1 MGTSSTKRKR
11 SDTRPQGVAEWGV
24 SNFKALEYATL
35 PLIML
40 DVILG
45 PNSSGKSSLLQSLL
59 LLAQSTEDEIILN
72 GPLVRLGDPGD
83 VIRRGHD
90 VLTMSFMARGRNAST
105 DEVADVLY
113 EIRLSKY
120 GTTLVVSDFIAVE
133 QTSGSVLIHATS
145 ERVPNSAKDNICDR
159 RAHETLLRV
168 TLIDDKK
175 APSSSFIVFS
185 GFIPMAIAFRRT
197 RQDVLAELKRSARNR
212 KDLYQSERAFD
223 TLFQILEWLSL
234 SKSKI
239 PEKYTRLLHHRA
251 ATSALEGLLNLPASE
266 MRELL
271 EYFVDSNFKEVDW
284 VRTPTYGY
292 GDPYSP
298 VARTFPPLSSRH
310 HRAAGVVSFGA
321 EALRAFQGNIRYLGP
336 LREEPQ
342 VVSPTGAR
350 YRALPAGIKGEY
362 TADLLARSKDQV
374 VKYHDWNNR
383 SRKEPL
389 PLALT
394 RWVAHLGLGEEVTVE
409 DQGKLG
415 RGLRMHVNGVER
427 DLTTIGVG
435 ASQLLPVLAV
445 ILTAS
450 SGNIILLEQPEL
462 HLHPLV
468 QSRLA
473 DFFLYARTDVK
484 LVVESHSEYMV
495 TRIRRRVV
503 EHPELLERVAVLF
516 AEQHKGVTELRRL
529 YLDRLGNFSDWPR
542 GFFDTQD
549 SESAE
554 LAQAVR
560 NAVFAE
566 SSE

>member
-1 MGTSSTKRKR
+1 MT
-11 SDTRPQGVAEWGV
+11 EWGV

-72 GPLVRLGDPGD
+72 GPLVRLGDPRD
-83 VIRRGHD
+83 VIRRGHAA
-90 VLTMSFMARGRNAST
+90 LTMSFMGRGRNVAT
-105 DEVADVLY
+105 EEVSDVLY
-113 EIRLSKY
+113 DITLSKL
-120 GTTLVVSDFIAVE
+120 GSTLAVCEFIAVN
-133 QTSGSVLIHATS
+133 QQSGDVLLYATS
-145 ERVPNSAKDNICDR
+145 DRVPNSAKDEVCDR
-159 RAHETLLRV
+159 RAHETLLRI
-168 TLIDDKK
+168 TLIDSKK
-175 APSSSFIVFS
+175 APPSTFLVFS
-185 GFIPMAIAFRRT
+185 GFIPTAIAFRRA
-197 RQDVLAELKRSARNR
+197 RQDVLAELKRSTRDR
-212 KDLYQSERAFD
+212 KDLYQSERVFD
-223 TLFQILEWLSL
+223 ALFQVLEWLSEPKAKV
-234 SKSKI
+234 S
-239 PEKYTRLLHHRA
+239 EKYRKLLQDRGP
-251 ATSALEGLLNLPASE
+251 TSALEALLNLPASE

-271 EYFVDSNFKEVDW
+271 GYFVDDNFKEVEW
-284 VRTPTYGY
+284 VRVPTYGF
-292 GDPYSP
+292 GDPYAPAS
-298 VARTFPPLSSRH
+298 RSFPPLSERH
-310 HRAAGVVSFGA
+310 RRAARVTSFGA
-321 EALRAFQGNIRYLGP
+321 EALRTFQGSIRYLGP

-362 TADLLARSKDQV
+362 TADLLARSKDQIV
-374 VKYHDWNNR
+374 RYNDWNNR
-383 SRKEPL
+383 ARKDPL

-415 RGLRMHVNGVER
+415 RGLRMQVNGVER

-445 ILTAS
+445 ILTAA
-450 SGNIILLEQPEL
+450 SGNVILLEQPEL

-503 EHPELLERVAVLF
+503 EEPKLLDRVAVLF
-516 AEQHKGVTELRRL
+516 AEQHKGVTEIRRL

-560 NAVFAE
+560 NAVFVE
-566 SSE
+566 SGE